1 MTSVEFKRFVE
12 EFVKRPI
19 FVEQEALI
27 VAAMY
32 EGKINKATALML
44 CDKVMTHNI
53 SKLKELDSLSVEE
66 LIERYVNEV

>member
-1 MTSVEFKRFVE
+1 MTEFRKFVE

-27 VAAMY
+27 VAAMH

-53 SKLKELDSLSVEE
+53 NKLKELDSLSVEE
-66 LIERYVNEV
+66 LIERYCDDL